1 MTQNRIQIIKQ
12 MALYV
17 DQSAMYILKDEG
29 LGEGTIRRHLLTPPP
44 PPRGGFSLFQK
55 RKEALGLSLKGIP
68 GQTPTTI
75 PTGVIH
81 LARLPLHTSV
91 YDFMIRGYNLTKK
104 LFQISGI

>member
-1 MTQNRIQIIKQ
+1 M
-12 MALYV
+12 
-17 DQSAMYILKDEG
+17 LKDEG

-44 PPRGGFSLFQK
+44 TPPPPHPPAGGFLSFSKKK

>member
-44 PPRGGFSLFQK
+44 PPPPTPPQGGFSLFQK
-55 RKEALGLSLKGIP
+55 RKE
-68 GQTPTTI
+68 
-75 PTGVIH
+75 
-81 LARLPLHTSV
+81 
-91 YDFMIRGYNLTKK
+91 KK
-104 LFQISGI
+104 LWA